1 MQSQNQ
7 NTDIQT
13 TDSNAN
19 RHVHVPSESSEEKDG
34 FQDSDESPT
43 SEKDYVPENHPYK
56 LYIVNGYDIV
66 GFVEAVARILVIATT
81 EEECCDILEY
91 KYSGT
96 RHDIETAVK
105 KAKCVRLAD
114 PDHSSCILMSIIH

>member
-7 NTDIQT
+7 NTDKQT

-19 RHVHVPSESSEEKDG
+19 RHIHVPSESSEEKDD

-43 SEKDYVPENHPYK
+43 PKKDYVPENHPYK
-56 LYIVNGYDIV
+56 LYIV
-66 GFVEAVARILVIATT
+66 GFVEAIANILVIATT

-96 RHDIETAVK
+96 RHDIETAVR

-114 PDHSSCILMSIIH
+114 PNHSSCILMSIIH